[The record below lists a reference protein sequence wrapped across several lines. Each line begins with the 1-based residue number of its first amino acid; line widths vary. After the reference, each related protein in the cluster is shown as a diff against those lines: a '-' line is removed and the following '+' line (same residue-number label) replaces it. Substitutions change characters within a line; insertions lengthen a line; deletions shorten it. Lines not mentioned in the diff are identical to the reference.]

1 MSSFTPGADR
11 AIVHRQPA
19 GRLSFGVSRGL
30 VAALFP
36 VLVPVLVLALAPLL
50 AGCASKS
57 ARTFEVAGE
66 TFDLSGLE
74 PQRAN
79 VVVAA
84 LSQIGTPYVYGGE
97 TPHRALD
104 CSGLT
109 LVAHQAAGMSIPRV
123 STAQQAAARPLRGHP
138 KPGDLVFFKTGPSQY
153 HVGLMVDQDR
163 FVHAST
169 SKRRVRLASLDS
181 PYWRQRFLGAGSYL

>member
-1 MSSFTPGADR
+1 MSRFNQFSGGA
-11 AIVHRQPA
+11 
-19 GRLSFGVSRGL
+19 LKSS
-30 VAALFP
+30 P
-36 VLVPVLVLALAPLL
+36 VRRLVPLIQSSAVLLVLASVML
-50 AGCASKS
+50 GCAGKPS
-57 ARTFEVAGE
+57 RTVEVAGE

-84 LSQIGTPYVYGGE
+84 LSQVGTPYVYGGA
-97 TPHRALD
+97 TPHQALD

-109 LVAHQAAGMSIPRV
+109 LVAHQAAGMTIPRV

-138 KPGDLVFFKTGPSQY
+138 KPGDLVFFKTGPNQY
-153 HVGLMVDQDR
+153 HVGLMVDQQR

-169 SKRRVRLASLDS
+169 SKRRVRLASLTS
-181 PYWRQRFLGAGSYL
+181 PYWQERFLGAGSYL